1 MGMSVLLYLSVFVYG
16 GVTLPVS
23 VRVWECY
30 FTCKCIVVSVT
41 LPVSVWGFLLFY
53 LSVFVAESHKCMT
66 NTVNTTICMP
76 VSGLHPVNSGTF
88 RMKNKKDMHYN
99 TLCIET
105 KRKQTVKVESY
116 KRLLLEHSDI
126 PMKSASL
133 LL

>member
-1 MGMSVLLYLSVFVYG
+1 
-16 GVTLPVS
+16 
-23 VRVWECY
+23 
-30 FTCKCIVVSVT
+30 
-41 LPVSVWGFLLFY
+41 
-53 LSVFVAESHKCMT
+53 
-66 NTVNTTICMP
+66 MP